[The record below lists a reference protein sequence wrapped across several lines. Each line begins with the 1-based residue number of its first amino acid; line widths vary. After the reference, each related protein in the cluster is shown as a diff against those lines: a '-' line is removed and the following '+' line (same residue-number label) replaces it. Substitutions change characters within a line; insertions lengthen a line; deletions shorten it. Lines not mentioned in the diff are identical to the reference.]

1 MNTTPPCEICHFHHD
16 KDEFMSFSVTHPVL
30 QVSSHQLNTTS
41 SILEESY
48 VDIGRKRKS
57 REKNNE
63 RRQKRRQ
70 EWLLKYQR
78 GSRKFSEIPFR
89 GREKKSLVLCDNCA
103 NALEKKLRRDI
114 EDARKIL
121 QMYEKYDSD
130 KITNSNTTTTMNPD
144 VDEKIRH
151 QKSHRRNL
159 PRYDESQRVNQLR
172 FVRRKAEAACRDA
185 DEFHDRQVDERDRLL
200 RKLENVKRETQRFKS
215 FSALSDVC
223 NIWYDNDFGK
233 ISSFRLGTTR
243 LEHVVPTAEINA
255 ACGQVIV
262 LLLAL
267 AKRVR
272 VEFSNCQLIDLGSK
286 SCVMRRS
293 GGQKAQDLSESYTM
307 VQTTKQKSNLYL
319 CDERFENAHDVASF
333 NRAIRCVCDCV
344 EEIASRVRDPLPHP
358 IKSGLISDVPVVIPI
373 HGDDNRRAVSYE
385 EKALA
390 QWSKAMRFL
399 LVDLKFLQLKTINY

>member
-30 QVSSHQLNTTS
+30 QVSSNTTS

-57 REKNNE
+57 YEKNDFDE

-70 EWLLKYQR
+70 EWLRKYER
-78 GSRKFSEIPFR
+78 GSRKLSMTR
-89 GREKKSLVLCDNCA
+89 DKSLVLCDNCA

-121 QMYEKYDSD
+121 RMYEKYDSD
-130 KITNSNTTTTMNPD
+130 KIMDSNTTTTQD
-144 VDEKIRH
+144 IDEKIRH
-151 QKSHRRNL
+151 QKNHESL
-159 PRYDESQRVNQLR
+159 PRFDESQRANQLR
-172 FVRRKAEAACRDA
+172 LVRRKAEAACRDA

-200 RKLENVKRETQRFKS
+200 RKLENVKRETKRFKS
-215 FSALSDVC
+215 LSALSDVC
-223 NIWYDNDFGK
+223 DIWYDRDFGK

-243 LEHVVPTAEINA
+243 LERVPTAEINA

-286 SCVMRRS
+286 SCVMQRS
-293 GGQKAQDLSESYTM
+293 GRQRAQDLSESYAM

-319 CDERFENAHDVASF
+319 CDERFENARDVASF

-358 IKSGLISDVPVVIPI
+358 IKGGLISDVPVVIPI
-373 HGDDNRRAVSYE
+373 RGDDEVSNE
-385 EKALA
+385 EEALA

-399 LVDLKFLQLKTINY
+399 LVDLKFFQLKTINY